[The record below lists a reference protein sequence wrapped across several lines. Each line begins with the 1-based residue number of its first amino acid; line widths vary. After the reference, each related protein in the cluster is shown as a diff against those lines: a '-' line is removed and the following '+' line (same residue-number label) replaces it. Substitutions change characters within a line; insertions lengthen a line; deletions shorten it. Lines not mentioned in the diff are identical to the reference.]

1 MKKQLSLS
9 CITIAL
15 IVATACSQQSVGD
28 ENEATSSTL
37 NAVEVSEQVEKTV
50 ISFKNK
56 NYIHYVDVSD
66 INKDRS
72 KLDAQ
77 YRPYYVKSLHY
88 KAPNGKLIKIFA
100 ADKVSDEQLLKAYN
114 VLSFYLTDHGDYK
127 KARIA
132 NAMANNGAVLALP
145 NGADGDGKT
154 SSAAIANAQP
164 LYQMELPV
172 AGGAW
177 YQKNDYSHRDASY
190 EEIFHMVHDYG
201 IGTTQNPR
209 VEKKLAGRIK
219 EGMVIA
225 LPKNKS
231 DWGLK
236 GLWGLG
242 ARDWLL
248 SLEPEGSL
256 EQEYIVGGLDSYYG
270 LWEAY
275 TESDRG
281 MWGMYIPKNRQGVKE
296 KDPISYEVITSFLGP
311 YLTYMERIAPEF
323 EGTFKMSL
331 DKALPYTFKSQY
343 LQNARLT
350 GHTNTN
356 LEGNALDNILL
367 GNAGNNTLDGKE
379 GTDVVQFRGNSSDY
393 TITKDKNIV
402 VVQDQKNRDAK
413 DVFDGKDILKNIEI
427 LRFTDKDV
435 RVDQL
440 P

>member
-1 MKKQLSLS
+1 MKKELSLS
-9 CITIAL
+9 CIALAL
-15 IVATACSQQSVGD
+15 IAATGCSQQTVAD
-28 ENEATSSTL
+28 ENQATQSTSS
-37 NAVEVSEQVEKTV
+37 AVEVSEQVAKPV

-56 NYIHYVDVSD
+56 NYIRYVDVSD

-72 KLDAQ
+72 KLEAQ

-88 KAPNGKLIKIFA
+88 KAPNGKFIKLFA

-132 NAMANNGAVLALP
+132 NAMANNGAVLVLP
-145 NGADGDGKT
+145 NGADGDGQTPSK
-154 SSAAIANAQP
+154 AIMSGQP
-164 LYQMELPV
+164 LYQKELPV
-172 AGGAW
+172 AGGVW
-177 YQKNDYSHRDASY
+177 YQKNDYSHRDAAY

-209 VEKKLAGRIK
+209 VEKKLAERIK
-219 EGMVIA
+219 EGMEIA

-242 ARDWLL
+242 SREWLL

-256 EQEYIVGGLDSYYG
+256 EQEYIVGGLDSYFG

-296 KDPISYEVITSFLGP
+296 KDPISYEVITAFLGP

-350 GHTNTN
+350 GHKNTH

-379 GTDVVQFRGNSSDY
+379 GTDVVQFSGASSEY
-393 TITKDKNIV
+393 TIKKDKNTV
-402 VVQDQKNRDAK
+402 VVKDQKNR
-413 DVFDGKDILKNIEI
+413 DGKDILKNIDI
-427 LRFTDKDV
+427 LRFTDQDV